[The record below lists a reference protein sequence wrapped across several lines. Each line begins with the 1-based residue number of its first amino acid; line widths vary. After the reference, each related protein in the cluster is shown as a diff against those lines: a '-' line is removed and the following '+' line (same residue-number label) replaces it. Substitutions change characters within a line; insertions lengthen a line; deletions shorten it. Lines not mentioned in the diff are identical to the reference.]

1 MAKDSIEDLV
11 VVMVDTNLVEEPPW
25 NPNEQSPEVF
35 NELVKNIRETKFKEP
50 VLIAPRKDKEGHF
63 FSISGS
69 HRVKA
74 ARVIGLKKIPCI
86 IETGWDEDMQKFQN
100 MRFNVIK
107 GKLDPVRFTKM
118 FLGLSAK
125 YGEDATKAMMAFVD
139 KAAFEQ
145 VFLTTKASLPAEMQ
159 KALNDA
165 KGEIKTIDA
174 LASVLNEMFAKYGNT
189 VEKNYMVFSFGG
201 QSHLW
206 IIMDDQTKKLVD
218 TMKKTALET
227 GKNINDV
234 FRDTMMGG
242 PSI

>member
-1 MAKDSIEDLV
+1 MVITSIGLEFI
-11 VVMVDTNLVEEPPW
+11 EEPPW
-25 NPNEQSPEVF
+25 NPNEQAPEVF
-35 NELVKNIRETKFKEP
+35 NELVKNIKEVGFLEP
-50 VLIAPRKDKEGHF
+50 ILVAPRKDKEGHYW
-63 FSISGS
+63 SISGS
-69 HRVKA
+69 HRLKA
-74 ARVIGLKKIPCI
+74 ARVIGLATAPCI
-86 IETGWDEDMQKFQN
+86 VETGLDEDMQKFQN

-107 GKLDPVRFTKM
+107 GKLDPIKFTKM
-118 FLGLSAK
+118 FLGLANK
-125 YGEDATKAMMAFVD
+125 YGEEATKAMMAFVD

-145 VFLTTKASLPAEMQ
+145 AFMSAKAALPAEMQ

-174 LASVLNEMFAKYGNT
+174 LAAVLNEMFAKYGDT
-189 VEKNYMVFSFGG
+189 VSKGYMVFSFGG

-234 FRDTMMGG
+234 FRDTMMGA
-242 PSI
+242 SSL